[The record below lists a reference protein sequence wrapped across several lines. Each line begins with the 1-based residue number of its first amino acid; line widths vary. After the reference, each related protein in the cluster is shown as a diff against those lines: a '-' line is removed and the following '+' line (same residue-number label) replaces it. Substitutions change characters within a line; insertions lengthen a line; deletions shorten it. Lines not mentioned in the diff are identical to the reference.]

1 MPTITVWLMVVITA
15 IYVVATIYIS
25 RANIK
30 SADATREQLVE
41 SKRQYEDK
49 KRLEIMPYIQ
59 FEQTKDNANHELNLV
74 LDSGDKLT
82 GEYILLVRMKNIGNG
97 TAKDIAYTYQW
108 DNCTKTYDR
117 GAFPVQA
124 LSSGES
130 QTIKIEFAH
139 TTAEIEDRTACFIL
153 RYRDLLENDY
163 TQQLKLRFKRNSSAT
178 LKLTDFGTSSPAL
191 VTKEDANA

>member
-1 MPTITVWLMVVITA
+1 MPTITDWLMVVITA

-82 GEYILLVRMKNIGNG
+82 GEYILLVRMKNIGIG
-97 TAKDIAYTYQW
+97 TAKDIGDTYLW
-108 DNCTKTYDR
+108 DICSQSYDR
-117 GAFPVQA
+117 GGFPVDA

>member
-1 MPTITVWLMVVITA
+1 MCI
-15 IYVVATIYIS
+15 
-25 RANIK
+25 R
-30 SADATREQLVE
+30 DR
-41 SKRQYEDK
+41 
-49 KRLEIMPYIQ
+49 
-59 FEQTKDNANHELNLV
+59 
-74 LDSGDKLT
+74 DS
-82 GEYILLVRMKNIGNG
+82 
-97 TAKDIAYTYQW
+97 AYTYQW

-191 VTKEDANA
+191 VTKEDANV